1 MPGVR
6 STERTMPAWVWPY
19 SAAITFS
26 LTVMFRKSR
35 SVWKVRAMPLRV
47 ILFGARPTIDSPS
60 KRISPCS
67 GA

>member
-1 MPGVR
+1 
-6 STERTMPAWVWPY
+6 MPARVWPY

-26 LTVMFRKSR
+26 LTVMFKKRR
-35 SVWKVRAMPLRV
+35 SVWKVRAMPRRV
-47 ILFGARPTIDSPS
+47 ILFGAKPTIDSPS